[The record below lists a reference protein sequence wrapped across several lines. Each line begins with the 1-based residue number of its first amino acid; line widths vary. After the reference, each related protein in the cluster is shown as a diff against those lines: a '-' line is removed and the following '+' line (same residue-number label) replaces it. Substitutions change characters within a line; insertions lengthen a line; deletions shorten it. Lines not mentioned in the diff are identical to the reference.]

1 MGREIVLFASEERQS
16 RGNVAAFLRQLA
28 DRVEAGEVLLQK
40 GDESLTLHIP
50 TNTVLEVK
58 AEEEEKSG
66 RMKRSL
72 EVEIEWTEGEDEGT
86 LSLG

>member
-1 MGREIVLFASEERQS
+1 MSREVVLFASEERQPRS
-16 RGNVAAFLRQLA
+16 SVAEFLRQLA

-40 GDESLTLHIP
+40 GTESLTLQIP

-58 AEEEEKSG
+58 AEEEDKQG

-72 EVEIEWTEGEDEGT
+72 EVEIEWMEGEDEGT
-86 LSLG
+86 LSL